1 MSANIMNTEERNQY
15 VQEME
20 SAKAKYYEE
29 HSKNRFFK
37 NSQKLECASTISQQM
52 DIKKMIQCTV
62 FQVPN
67 TNILYYNYL
76 VFKTYANNEV
86 TPILYQYVIALVDKV
101 LKEYSSFEFHV
112 NLKSFT
118 ISAAQRYYNIICSVF
133 DENTAF
139 TGQMTKLV
147 IYHTPS
153 VISNI
158 RQLLYNSIK
167 DIVDKVEYFYKD
179 SDAHIAKLF
188 DISS

>member
-1 MSANIMNTEERNQY
+1 MTTMNTEERNQY

-20 SAKAKYYEE
+20 SAKTKYYEE
-29 HSKNRFFK
+29 HNKNRFFK
-37 NSQKLECASTISQQM
+37 NSQKLDCATNISQQM
-52 DIKKMIQCTV
+52 DIQKMIQCTV
-62 FQVPN
+62 FQIPN

-76 VFKTYANNEV
+76 VFKTYANDQV
-86 TPILYQYVIALVDKV
+86 TPILYQYVVALVDKV

-133 DENTAF
+133 DENKSF

-167 DIVDKVEYFYKD
+167 DIVDKVEYCYKD
-179 SDAHIAKLF
+179 SDAKIAKLF

>member
-1 MSANIMNTEERNQY
+1 MSANTMNTEEREQY
-15 VQEME
+15 VQEIE
-20 SAKAKYYEE
+20 STKAKYYQE
-29 HSKNRFFK
+29 HNKNRFFK
-37 NSQKLECASTISQQM
+37 NSQKLECATSISQEM
-52 DIKKMIQCTV
+52 DIQKMIKCTV
-62 FQVPN
+62 FQVPD

-76 VFKTYANNEV
+76 VFKTYANGQV
-86 TPILYQYVIALVDKV
+86 TPILYQYVVALVDKV

-118 ISAAQRYYNIICSVF
+118 ISAAQRYYSIICSVF
-133 DENTAF
+133 DDNTAF
-139 TGQMTKLV
+139 TGKMTRLV

-153 VISNI
+153 VINNI

-179 SDAHIAKLF
+179 SDTHIAKLF

>member
-1 MSANIMNTEERNQY
+1 MSTMNTEEREQY
-15 VQEME
+15 VQEIE
-20 SAKAKYYEE
+20 STKVKYYQE
-29 HSKNRFFK
+29 HNKNRFFK
-37 NSQKLECASTISQQM
+37 NSQKLDCASNISQQM
-52 DIKKMIQCTV
+52 DIHKMIQCTV
-62 FQVPN
+62 FQIPN

-76 VFKTYANNEV
+76 VFKTYANDQV
-86 TPILYQYVIALVDKV
+86 TPILYQYVVALVDKV

-133 DENTAF
+133 DENTSF

-153 VISNI
+153 VINNI

-167 DIVDKVEYFYKD
+167 DIVDKVEYCYKD
-179 SDAHIAKLF
+179 SDVEIAKLF